1 MVRLPQQT
9 PENRRLRH
17 ECTLLHEELGRLL
30 AERATRIEVVGPAL
44 EARYRI
50 AVGALQLEVLR
61 AECDTRRLRRMLE
74 LIQAAINRGTL
85 PDIPEMDATLNAEFA
100 EWQARI
106 GAETARLRAAQLW
119 AHAVPLPP
127 EQVRELQTLFRQL
140 AKRCHP
146 DANPTGGEDA
156 RVLWLRIS
164 AAYAA
169 GELDALRALALLAD
183 DLPRETEPTAN
194 AVRERRDR
202 LQAVVTRLVTELAA
216 LETQFPF
223 TLRERLDDPEWIQ
236 AQRDTLAARRDQLA
250 DERLLLEA
258 AIAQRLAEQRD
269 V

>member
-1 MVRLPQQT
+1 MTKLPQQT

-17 ECTLLHEELGRLL
+17 ECLLLHEELGRLL
-30 AERATRIEVVGPAL
+30 AERATRLEVVGPAL
-44 EARYRI
+44 EARYRL
-50 AVGALQLEVLR
+50 AVGTLQLEVLQ

-74 LIQAAINRGTL
+74 LIQAAINRGAV
-85 PDIPEMDATLNAEFA
+85 PDLPEMDAILDAEFA

-106 GAETARLRAAQLW
+106 GAETARLYAAQAW
-119 AHAVPLPP
+119 SRAMPLPP

-146 DANPTGGEDA
+146 DANPAGGEEA
-156 RVLWLRIS
+156 RALWLRIS

-169 GELDALRALALLAD
+169 GDLDALRALALLAD
-183 DLPRETEPTAN
+183 GLPHDAGPGADG
-194 AVRERRDR
+194 VRERRDR
-202 LQAVVTRLVTELAA
+202 LRAAVTRLVAELAA

-223 TLRERLDDPEWIQ
+223 TLRERLDDPEWMQ